1 MAERRTGARER
12 VRAEM
17 TEDIKRVAREHL
29 ATEGADLSLRAVARD
44 VGMVSSAVYRYFS
57 SRDDL
62 LTALVVDAYDELA
75 DAADEAERAAPRRDP
90 HARWMALA
98 RGIRAWSLAHPHEYA
113 LLYGSPVPG
122 YQAPEDTVGPA
133 SRPQLLLAQ
142 ILRDAVAGSA
152 VFPAP
157 GDRLA
162 SGLRADMVTAAEFLD
177 LGDVPAALVVRGL
190 VAWTQLF
197 GALSFELFGRF
208 EGGITDA
215 DALFEF
221 EMRAM
226 SDYLGLRSAAH

>member
-29 ATEGADLSLRAVARD
+29 ATDGADLSLRAVARD
-44 VGMVSSAVYRYFS
+44 VGMVSSAVYRYFP

-62 LTALVVDAYDELA
+62 LTALVIDAYEEFA
-75 DAADEAERAAPRRDP
+75 DAAQEAELAAPRRDP

-122 YQAPEDTVGPA
+122 YQAPDDTIGPA
-133 SRPQLLLAQ
+133 SRPQRVFAQ
-142 ILRDAVAGSA
+142 IMTDAVVAGTDE
-152 VFPAP
+152 PAR
-157 GDRLA
+157 GDRLTR
-162 SGLRADMVTAAEFLD
+162 SLRADMRSAAEFLG
-177 LGDVPAALVVRGL
+177 LQEIPAALVTRAL

-215 DALFEF
+215 DALFDF

>member
-1 MAERRTGARER
+1 MTERRTGARER
-12 VRAEM
+12 VRAET

-29 ATEGADLSLRAVARD
+29 ATDGADLSLRAVARD
-44 VGMVSSAVYRYFS
+44 VGMVSSAVYRYFP

-75 DAADEAERAAPRRDP
+75 DAADEAERTAPRRDP
-90 HARWMALA
+90 HARWMALT

-142 ILRDAVAGSA
+142 ILRDAAAGRSSTA
-152 VFPAP
+152 AQ
-157 GDRLA
+157 GDRLGR
-162 SGLRADMVTAAEFLD
+162 GLRADMVTAAAFLD
-177 LGDVPAALVVRGL
+177 VLELPGALVARGL
-190 VAWTQLF
+190 LAWTQLF

-208 EGGITDA
+208 EGGIEDPG
-215 DALFEF
+215 ALFEF

-226 SDYLGLRSAAH
+226 SDYLGLRERAH